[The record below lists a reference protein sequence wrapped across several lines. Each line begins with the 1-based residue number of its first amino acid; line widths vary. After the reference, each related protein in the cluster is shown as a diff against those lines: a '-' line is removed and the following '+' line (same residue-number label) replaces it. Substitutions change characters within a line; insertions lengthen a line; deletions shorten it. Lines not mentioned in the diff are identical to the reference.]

1 MDATEW
7 DRRYLD
13 TPSPW
18 TDNANAFLVAET
30 SELSPGRALDLACG
44 EGRNALWLARRGWQV
59 TGLDFSSVA
68 IERASA
74 RAAEEGLNADFE
86 TTDLR
91 EWRPEDRFDLVCVLY
106 LHLVRDEIAPIM
118 SRAAEAVA
126 DGGILFVIGHHTDN
140 LDHGTGGP
148 QSPEVLYTQD
158 DLTAWCP
165 LEIVRAERVSRQS
178 ASGDS
183 AIDALLVARRAPSP
197 VDRE

>member
-30 SELSPGRALDLACG
+30 SDLAPGSALDLACG

-74 RAAEEGLNADFE
+74 RAAEEGLDADFE

-91 EWRPEDRFDLVCVLY
+91 EWRPDGRFDLVCLLY
-106 LHLVRDEIAPIM
+106 LHLVHEEIAPIM

-126 DGGILFVIGHHTDN
+126 EGGTLFVIGHHVDN
-140 LDHGTGGP
+140 LERGTGGP
-148 QSPEVLYTQD
+148 QASEVLYTEN

-165 LEIVRAERVSRQS
+165 LETVRAERVTREA
-178 ASGDS
+178 ASGGS
-183 AIDALLVARRAPSP
+183 AIDALLVARRPSSTIDP
-197 VDRE
+197 E

>member
-30 SELSPGRALDLACG
+30 KDLHPGRALDLACG
-44 EGRNALWLARRGWQV
+44 EGRNALWLAQRGWRV

-68 IERASA
+68 IERARV
-74 RAAEEGLNADFE
+74 RAAEEGLDASFE
-86 TTDLR
+86 TADLR
-91 EWRPEDRFDLVCVLY
+91 EWRPDGRADLVCLLY
-106 LHLVRDEIAPIM
+106 LHLVHEEIAPIM
-118 SRAAEAVA
+118 ARAAEAVA
-126 DGGILFVIGHHTDN
+126 GGGTLFVIGHHVDN

-148 QSPEVLYTQD
+148 QASEVLYTQD

-165 LEIVRAERVSRQS
+165 LEIVRAERVTRQA
-178 ASGDS
+178 ASGGT
-183 AIDALLVARRAPSP
+183 AIDALLVARRPSSP
-197 VDRE
+197 LDSE